1 MVEEI
6 MGLEYKT
13 IPIEAYIDNKSVIE
27 AILSTRMVDDK
38 RLRVDVAAIQEL
50 LKFHDIIRIQWVKG
64 HLQLANPMT
73 KQGASGFSLLKVLQS
88 GQMILEISN

>member
-6 MGLEYKT
+6 MGLDSKT
-13 IPIEAYIDNKSVIE
+13 IPIKAYIDNKSVIE

-50 LKFHDIIRIQWVKG
+50 L
-64 HLQLANPMT
+64 
-73 KQGASGFSLLKVLQS
+73 
-88 GQMILEISN
+88 